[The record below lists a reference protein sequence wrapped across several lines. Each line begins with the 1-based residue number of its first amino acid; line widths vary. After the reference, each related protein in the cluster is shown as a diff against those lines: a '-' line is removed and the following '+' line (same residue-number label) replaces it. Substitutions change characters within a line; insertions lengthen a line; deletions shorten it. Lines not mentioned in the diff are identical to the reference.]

1 MRRLFAA
8 PNAAPSPRGAGFGPT
23 PPIPPKPVT
32 FTVVNPNGFGY
43 SHGHLV
49 QRLFAAR
56 NAAPSSGSE
65 AFGPTPP
72 IATKTIYPHG
82 REPKRFWGIPTATSC
97 VAFSQPRMWPHH
109 RAVRTSAP
117 PRPFRPKPFTFTVV
131 NLNGFGVFPR
141 PSRAAPFRSAE
152 CGPIIGQRGLRP
164 PPRPSRPKPFTFTVV
179 NPNGFGVFPRPS
191 RAAPFLS
198 AECGP
203 ITAQRGLRPPPPIPT
218 KTVYPHGREPKRFWA
233 IPTAISCGAF
243 YQRRMRPHHRAA
255 RTSVPPRPSAP
266 KPFTFTVVNPNG
278 FGVFPRPSRAE
289 PFPSAECGPVTAQR
303 GLRPP
308 PRPSALKPF
317 TLTVV
322 NPNGF
327 GVFRRPPRAAPFRSA
342 ECGPVTA
349 QRGLRPHPT
358 HPDQN
363 RLPSR
368 S

>member
-131 NLNGFGVFPR
+131 NL
-141 PSRAAPFRSAE
+141 
-152 CGPIIGQRGLRP
+152 
-164 PPRPSRPKPFTFTVV
+164 
-179 NPNGFGVFPRPS
+179 NGFGVFPRPS